1 MKKIITILVVALSI
15 NAMAQIPTN
24 GLVRHYTF
32 SGNANDNV
40 NNQHGTIIGATL
52 TADRFGNPNS
62 AFNFDGVD
70 DYIDLPLSGLMLNE
84 YTYSIWVLASS
95 FPPPNVSIFVFTIG
109 TARQWNP
116 QGGDQ
121 AIIANNSSTNDGWGM
136 MGYYSGPSS
145 AFFTFQQT
153 AIVPLTWHHITVTRS
168 TNVQKLYIDCQ
179 LVSAD
184 SSVATVLPFYGNTP
198 TAKIGTR
205 QNNSVYFHGKIDDVR
220 IYNRAL
226 DVNEILALCNEGVV
240 SIEEQ
245 KDMSNVQIYPNP
257 TNSTI
262 TVNIENK
269 ANTKGYKIEINNLLG
284 QTVYTNSIN
293 STNNSIDLS
302 SLGNKGVYFVK
313 VLDEN
318 NNLID
323 VQKVIYH

>member
-1 MKKIITILVVALSI
+1 MKKIFTILVVALSI

-52 TADRFGNPNS
+52 TSDRFGTPNS
-62 AFNFDGVD
+62 AFYFDGVN

-84 YTYSIWVLASS
+84 YTYSVWVLANSLPAS
-95 FPPPNVSIFVFTIG
+95 GFTSVISVG
-109 TARQWNP
+109 ASRVGNT

-121 AIIANNSSTNDGWGM
+121 SICLRSNPSMYGWGSTA
-136 MGYYSGPSS
+136 YTDPNS
-145 AFFTFQQT
+145 ALYTYEGIPAT
-153 AIVPLTWHHITVTRS
+153 TMEWNHITITMS
-168 TNVQKLYIDCQ
+168 NNVQKLYLNCDLI
-179 LVSAD
+179 SID
-184 SSVATVLPFYGNTP
+184 SSLTTVLPYYGNTP
-198 TAKIGTR
+198 EAKIGARET
-205 QNNSVYFHGKIDDVR
+205 NTNFFHGNIDDVR

-226 DVNEILALCNEGVV
+226 AANEILALCNEGVV

-262 TVNIENK
+262 TVNIENSVST
-269 ANTKGYKIEINNLLG
+269 NGYKIEVNNLLG

-302 SLGNKGVYFVK
+302 SLGNKGIYFVK

-318 NNLID
+318 NNVVD
-323 VQKVIYH
+323 VQKVVYY